1 MPNGLRPRPV
11 GPRRTKFPAEV
22 LSLGSL
28 DQASWALV
36 CVTGA
41 LVVVT
46 GVLATST
53 WKSAAKA
60 GEAAG
65 GGDSDR

>member
-1 MPNGLRPRPV
+1 MPNGLTPRPV

-41 LVVVT
+41 LAIVT
-46 GVLATST
+46 GVLAIST
-53 WKSAAKA
+53 
-60 GEAAG
+60 
-65 GGDSDR
+65 